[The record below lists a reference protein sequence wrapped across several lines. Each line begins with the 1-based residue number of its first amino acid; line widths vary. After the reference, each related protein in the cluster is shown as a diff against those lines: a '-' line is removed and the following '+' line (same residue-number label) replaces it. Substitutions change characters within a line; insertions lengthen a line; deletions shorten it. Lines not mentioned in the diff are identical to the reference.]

1 MGINM
6 CSKKIRNLI
15 LCLSLA
21 LSLHAEENTAQE
33 NTTEENM
40 IEENTPKD
48 VPILL
53 EEKRTQTLELNEE
66 KKEVAKRVDEKSLLE
81 EIHKKKR
88 QLYMLKGE
96 LHEKNESILFQRMAK
111 NKSGFFIGV
120 ILGDI
125 GVSAHSNARSYES
138 FEPLNNIQAS
148 PLLYGLRS
156 GYQKYFA
163 NGISALRFYG
173 EYLGGAMKG
182 FKSDSLASYQTASLN
197 IDLLMDKPI
206 DKEKRFA
213 LGIFGGVG
221 VGWNGMYQN
230 LKEIKGYSQPNA
242 FGLVLNLGV
251 SMTLNLKHRFELALK
266 MPPLKETSQTFLYY
280 FKSTNIYYISYNYL
294 L

>member
-1 MGINM
+1 M

-15 LCLSLA
+15 LCFGFI
-21 LSLHAEENTAQE
+21 LSLHAEESMT
-33 NTTEENM
+33 
-40 IEENTPKD
+40 EENTPKD
-48 VPILL
+48 APILL
-53 EEKRTQTLELNEE
+53 EEKRTQTLEFEEE
-66 KKEVAKRVDEKSLLE
+66 KGTAKKIDEKSLLE

-96 LHEKNESILFQRMAK
+96 LHEKNEAILFQQMAK

-125 GVSAHSNARSYES
+125 GVSAHSYEK
-138 FEPLNNIQAS
+138 FELLSNIQAS

-182 FKSDSLASYQTASLN
+182 FKSDSLVSYQTASLN

-230 LKEIKGYSQPNA
+230 LKEVKGYSQPNA

>member
-1 MGINM
+1 M

-15 LCLSLA
+15 LCFGFILGLN
-21 LSLHAEENTAQE
+21 AEENMAQE
-33 NTTEENM
+33 NMT
-40 IEENTPKD
+40 EENTPKD
-48 VPILL
+48 APILL
-53 EEKRTQTLELNEE
+53 EEKRSQTLEFEE
-66 KKEVAKRVDEKSLLE
+66 NKEAKKKIDEKSLLE

-96 LHEKNESILFQRMAK
+96 LHEKNESILFQQMAK

-125 GVSAHSNARSYES
+125 GINAHPYEK
-138 FEPLNNIQAS
+138 FELLNNIQAS

>member
-1 MGINM
+1 M
-6 CSKKIRNLI
+6 CSKKIRNFI
-15 LCLSLA
+15 LCFGFI

-40 IEENTPKD
+40 IKENTPKD
-48 VPILL
+48 APILL
-53 EEKRTQTLELNEE
+53 EEKRAQTLEFEE
-66 KKEVAKRVDEKSLLE
+66 NKEAKKNIDEKSLLE

-96 LHEKNESILFQRMAK
+96 LHEKNEAILFQQMAK

-125 GVSAHSNARSYES
+125 GINANPYEK
-138 FEPLNNIQAS
+138 FEPLSNIQAS

-230 LKEIKGYSQPNA
+230 LKEVKWYSQPNA

>member
-1 MGINM
+1 M

-15 LCLSLA
+15 LCFGFMLG
-21 LSLHAEENTAQE
+21 LHAEENTAQE
-33 NTTEENM
+33 NTTEENV
-40 IEENTPKD
+40 IKENPPKD
-48 VPILL
+48 APILL
-53 EEKRTQTLELNEE
+53 EEKRAQTLEFEE
-66 KKEVAKRVDEKSLLE
+66 NKEAKKNIDEKSLLE

-96 LHEKNESILFQRMAK
+96 LHEKNESILFQQMAK

-125 GVSAHSNARSYES
+125 GINANPYEK
-138 FEPLNNIQAS
+138 FELLSNIQAS

-230 LKEIKGYSQPNA
+230 LKEIRGYSQPNA

>member
-1 MGINM
+1 M

-15 LCLSLA
+15 LCFGFI
-21 LSLHAEENTAQE
+21 LSLHAEENVAQE

-40 IEENTPKD
+40 IKENTPKD
-48 VPILL
+48 APILL
-53 EEKRTQTLELNEE
+53 EEKRAQTLEFEE
-66 KKEVAKRVDEKSLLE
+66 NKEVKKNIDEKSLLE

-111 NKSGFFIGV
+111 NKSGFFIGA

-125 GVSAHSNARSYES
+125 GINAHPYEK
-138 FEPLNNIQAS
+138 FELLSNIQAS

>member
-1 MGINM
+1 M

-15 LCLSLA
+15 LCFGFMLG
-21 LSLHAEENTAQE
+21 LHAEENTAQE
-33 NTTEENM
+33 SMT
-40 IEENTPKD
+40 EENTPKD
-48 VPILL
+48 APILL
-53 EEKRTQTLELNEE
+53 EEKHTQTLEFEEE
-66 KKEVAKRVDEKSLLE
+66 KGTAKKIDEKSLLE

-96 LHEKNESILFQRMAK
+96 LHEKNESLLFQQMAK
-111 NKSGFFIGV
+111 SKSGFFIGV

-125 GVSAHSNARSYES
+125 GVSAHSYEK
-138 FEPLNNIQAS
+138 FEPLSNIQAS

>member
-1 MGINM
+1 M

-15 LCLSLA
+15 LCFGFILSLR
-21 LSLHAEENTAQE
+21 AEESM
-33 NTTEENM
+33 TERNM
-40 IEENTPKD
+40 TEENTPKD
-48 VPILL
+48 APILL
-53 EEKRTQTLELNEE
+53 EEKRTQTLELKEE
-66 KKEVAKRVDEKSLLE
+66 NEVAKKINEKSLLE

-96 LHEKNESILFQRMAK
+96 LHEKNESILFQQMAK

-125 GVSAHSNARSYES
+125 GINANPYEK
-138 FEPLNNIQAS
+138 FELLSNIQAS

>member
-1 MGINM
+1 M
-6 CSKKIRNLI
+6 CSKKIRNFI
-15 LCLSLA
+15 LCFGFILSLN
-21 LSLHAEENTAQE
+21 AEENTAQE
-33 NTTEENM
+33 NMT
-40 IEENTPKD
+40 EENTPKD
-48 VPILL
+48 APILL
-53 EEKRTQTLELNEE
+53 EEKRAQTLEFEE
-66 KKEVAKRVDEKSLLE
+66 NKEAKKKIDEKSLLE

-96 LHEKNESILFQRMAK
+96 LHEKNESILFQQMAK

-125 GVSAHSNARSYES
+125 GVSAHSYEK

-230 LKEIKGYSQPNA
+230 LKEVKGYSQPNA

>member
-1 MGINM
+1 M

-15 LCLSLA
+15 LCFGFMLG
-21 LSLHAEENTAQE
+21 LHAEENTAQE
-33 NTTEENM
+33 NMT
-40 IEENTPKD
+40 EENTPKD
-48 VPILL
+48 SPILL
-53 EEKRTQTLELNEE
+53 EEKRAQTLEFEE
-66 KKEVAKRVDEKSLLE
+66 NKEAKKIDEKSLLE

-96 LHEKNESILFQRMAK
+96 LHEKNESLLFQQMAK

-125 GVSAHSNARSYES
+125 GVSAHSYEK
-138 FEPLNNIQAS
+138 FEPLSNIQAS

-230 LKEIKGYSQPNA
+230 LKEVKGYSQPNA

>member
-1 MGINM
+1 M

-15 LCLSLA
+15 LCFGFI
-21 LSLHAEENTAQE
+21 LSLHAGENTAQE
-33 NTTEENM
+33 NTTEENP
-40 IEENTPKD
+40 PKD
-48 VPILL
+48 APILL
-53 EEKRTQTLELNEE
+53 EEKRAQTLEFEE
-66 KKEVAKRVDEKSLLE
+66 NKEVKKNIDEKSLLE

-96 LHEKNESILFQRMAK
+96 LHEKNESLLFQQMAK
-111 NKSGFFIGV
+111 SKSGFFIGV

-125 GVSAHSNARSYES
+125 GVSAHSYEK
-138 FEPLNNIQAS
+138 FELLSNIQAS

-230 LKEIKGYSQPNA
+230 LKEVKGYSQPNA

-251 SMTLNLKHRFELALK
+251 SMTLNLRHRFELALK

>member
-1 MGINM
+1 M

-15 LCLSLA
+15 LCFGFILGLN
-21 LSLHAEENTAQE
+21 AEENTTQE
-33 NTTEENM
+33 NVT
-40 IEENTPKD
+40 EENTPKD
-48 VPILL
+48 APVLL
-53 EEKRTQTLELNEE
+53 EEKRAQTLEFKEE
-66 KKEVAKRVDEKSLLE
+66 KGIAKKIDEKSLLE

-96 LHEKNESILFQRMAK
+96 LHEKNESILFQQMAK

-125 GVSAHSNARSYES
+125 GINANPYEK
-138 FEPLNNIQAS
+138 FELLSNIQAS

-230 LKEIKGYSQPNA
+230 LKEIRGYSQPNA

>member
-15 LCLSLA
+15 LYFGFVLSL
-21 LSLHAEENTAQE
+21 SAEENTTQG
-33 NTTEENM
+33 NM
-40 IEENTPKD
+40 TEENTPKD
-48 VPILL
+48 APVLL
-53 EEKRTQTLELNEE
+53 EEKRTQTLEFEE
-66 KKEVAKRVDEKSLLE
+66 NKEAKKKIDEKSLLE

-96 LHEKNESILFQRMAK
+96 LHEKNESILFQQMAK

-125 GVSAHSNARSYES
+125 GINAYARSYES
-138 FEPLNNIQAS
+138 FEPSSSIQAS

-182 FKSDSLASYQTASLN
+182 FKNDSLASYQTASLN

-206 DKEKRFA
+206 DKEKRFT

>member
-1 MGINM
+1 M

-15 LCLSLA
+15 LCFGFILSLR
-21 LSLHAEENTAQE
+21 AEENTAQE
-33 NTTEENM
+33 SMTEENM
-40 IEENTPKD
+40 IKENTPKD
-48 VPILL
+48 SPILL
-53 EEKRTQTLELNEE
+53 EEKRAQTLEFEE
-66 KKEVAKRVDEKSLLE
+66 NKEAKKNIDEKSLLE

-96 LHEKNESILFQRMAK
+96 LHEKNESLLFQQMAK

-125 GVSAHSNARSYES
+125 GVSAHSYEK
-138 FEPLNNIQAS
+138 FELLSNIQAS

-230 LKEIKGYSQPNA
+230 LKEVKGYSQPNA

>member
-1 MGINM
+1 M

-15 LCLSLA
+15 LCFGFILGLN
-21 LSLHAEENTAQE
+21 AEENTAQE
-33 NTTEENM
+33 NMT
-40 IEENTPKD
+40 EENTPKD
-48 VPILL
+48 APILL
-53 EEKRTQTLELNEE
+53 EEKRTQTLGFEE
-66 KKEVAKRVDEKSLLE
+66 NKEAKKKIDEKSLLE

-125 GVSAHSNARSYES
+125 GINAHSYEK
-138 FEPLNNIQAS
+138 FELLNNIQAS

-182 FKSDSLASYQTASLN
+182 FKNDSLASYQTASLN

-230 LKEIKGYSQPNA
+230 LKEVKGYSQPNA

>member
-1 MGINM
+1 M

-15 LCLSLA
+15 LCLGFILG
-21 LSLHAEENTAQE
+21 LNAEENTAQE
-33 NTTEENM
+33 NMT
-40 IEENTPKD
+40 EENTPKD
-48 VPILL
+48 APILL
-53 EEKRTQTLELNEE
+53 EEKRAQTLEFEE
-66 KKEVAKRVDEKSLLE
+66 NREATKKIDEKSLLE

-96 LHEKNESILFQRMAK
+96 LHEKNESILFQQMAK

-125 GVSAHSNARSYES
+125 GINAHSYEK
-138 FEPLNNIQAS
+138 FELLNNIQAS

>member
-1 MGINM
+1 M

-15 LCLSLA
+15 LCFGFMLG
-21 LSLHAEENTAQE
+21 LHAEENTAQE

-40 IEENTPKD
+40 IKENTSKD
-48 VPILL
+48 APILL
-53 EEKRTQTLELNEE
+53 EEKRAQTLEFEE
-66 KKEVAKRVDEKSLLE
+66 NKEAKKNIDEKSLLE

-96 LHEKNESILFQRMAK
+96 LHEKNESLLFQQMAK

-125 GVSAHSNARSYES
+125 GVSAHPYEK

>member
-15 LCLSLA
+15 LCFGFMLGLS
-21 LSLHAEENTAQE
+21 AEENTAQE
-33 NTTEENM
+33 NMT
-40 IEENTPKD
+40 EENTPKD
-48 VPILL
+48 APILL
-53 EEKRTQTLELNEE
+53 EEKHAQTLEFEE
-66 KKEVAKRVDEKSLLE
+66 NKEATKKIDEKSLLE

-125 GVSAHSNARSYES
+125 GVSAHSYEK
-138 FEPLNNIQAS
+138 FEPLSNIQAS

>member
-1 MGINM
+1 M

-15 LCLSLA
+15 LCFGFILGLR
-21 LSLHAEENTAQE
+21 AEENTAQE
-33 NTTEENM
+33 SMT
-40 IEENTPKD
+40 EENTPKD
-48 VPILL
+48 APILL
-53 EEKRTQTLELNEE
+53 EEKRAQTLEFEE
-66 KKEVAKRVDEKSLLE
+66 NKEVKKNIDEKSLLE

-96 LHEKNESILFQRMAK
+96 LHEKNESLLFQQMAK

-125 GVSAHSNARSYES
+125 GVSAHSYEK
-138 FEPLNNIQAS
+138 FEPLSNIQAS

>member
-1 MGINM
+1 M
-6 CSKKIRNLI
+6 CSKKIRNFI
-15 LCLSLA
+15 LCFGFILSLR
-21 LSLHAEENTAQE
+21 AEENTAQE
-33 NTTEENM
+33 NMT
-40 IEENTPKD
+40 EENTPKD
-48 VPILL
+48 APVLL
-53 EEKRTQTLELNEE
+53 EEKRAQTLEFEE
-66 KKEVAKRVDEKSLLE
+66 KKEAKKNIDEKSLLE

-120 ILGDI
+120 ILGDMGI
-125 GVSAHSNARSYES
+125 NAHPYEK
-138 FEPLNNIQAS
+138 FELLNNIQAS

-182 FKSDSLASYQTASLN
+182 FRSDSLASYQTASLN

>member
-1 MGINM
+1 MLG
-6 CSKKIRNLI
+6 
-15 LCLSLA
+15 
-21 LSLHAEENTAQE
+21 LHAEENTAQE
-33 NTTEENM
+33 SMT
-40 IEENTPKD
+40 EENTPKD
-48 VPILL
+48 APILL
-53 EEKRTQTLELNEE
+53 EEKHAQTLEFKEE
-66 KKEVAKRVDEKSLLE
+66 KGMAKKIDEKSLLE

-96 LHEKNESILFQRMAK
+96 LHEKNESILFQQMAK

-125 GVSAHSNARSYES
+125 GINAHSYARSYES

-230 LKEIKGYSQPNA
+230 LKEVKGYSQPNA

>member
-1 MGINM
+1 M

-15 LCLSLA
+15 LCFGFILSLR
-21 LSLHAEENTAQE
+21 AEENTAQE
-33 NTTEENM
+33 NMTEEN
-40 IEENTPKD
+40 TSKD
-48 VPILL
+48 APILL
-53 EEKRTQTLELNEE
+53 EEKRAQTLEFEE
-66 KKEVAKRVDEKSLLE
+66 NKEAKKKIDEKILLE

-96 LHEKNESILFQRMAK
+96 LHEKNESILFQQMAK

-125 GVSAHSNARSYES
+125 GINAHPYEK
-138 FEPLNNIQAS
+138 FELLNNIQAS

-230 LKEIKGYSQPNA
+230 LKEVKGYSQPNA

>member
-15 LCLSLA
+15 LCFGFMLG
-21 LSLHAEENTAQE
+21 LHAEENTAQE
-33 NTTEENM
+33 SMTEENM
-40 IEENTPKD
+40 IKENTHKD
-48 VPILL
+48 DPILL
-53 EEKRTQTLELNEE
+53 EEKRAQTLEFEE
-66 KKEVAKRVDEKSLLE
+66 NKEAKKKIDEKSLLE

-96 LHEKNESILFQRMAK
+96 LHEKNESLLFQQMAK

-125 GVSAHSNARSYES
+125 GINAHSYEK
-138 FEPLNNIQAS
+138 FELLSNIQAS

>member
-1 MGINM
+1 M

-15 LCLSLA
+15 LCFGFI

-33 NTTEENM
+33 NTTEENL
-40 IEENTPKD
+40 IKENPPKD
-48 VPILL
+48 APVLL
-53 EEKRTQTLELNEE
+53 EEKRTQTLEFEE
-66 KKEVAKRVDEKSLLE
+66 NKEAKKNIDEKSLLE

-96 LHEKNESILFQRMAK
+96 LHEKNESLLFQQMAK

-125 GVSAHSNARSYES
+125 GVSTHSYEK
-138 FEPLNNIQAS
+138 FELLSNIQAS

>member
-1 MGINM
+1 
-6 CSKKIRNLI
+6 
-15 LCLSLA
+15 
-21 LSLHAEENTAQE
+21 
-33 NTTEENM
+33 
-40 IEENTPKD
+40 
-48 VPILL
+48 
-53 EEKRTQTLELNEE
+53 
-66 KKEVAKRVDEKSLLE
+66 
-81 EIHKKKR
+81 
-88 QLYMLKGE
+88 MLKGE
-96 LHEKNESILFQRMAK
+96 LHEKNEAILFQQMAK

-138 FEPLNNIQAS
+138 FEPLSNIQAS

-182 FKSDSLASYQTASLN
+182 FKSDSLVSYQTASLN

>member
-6 CSKKIRNLI
+6 CSKKIRNFI
-15 LCLSLA
+15 LCFGFI

-40 IEENTPKD
+40 LKENTPKD
-48 VPILL
+48 APILL
-53 EEKRTQTLELNEE
+53 EEKRAQTLEFEE
-66 KKEVAKRVDEKSLLE
+66 NKEAKKNIDEKSLLE

-96 LHEKNESILFQRMAK
+96 LHEKNEAILFQQMAK
-111 NKSGFFIGV
+111 SKSGFFIGV

-125 GVSAHSNARSYES
+125 GVSAHSYEK
-138 FEPLNNIQAS
+138 FELLSNIQAS

-230 LKEIKGYSQPNA
+230 LKEIRGYSQPNA

>member
-1 MGINM
+1 M

-15 LCLSLA
+15 LCFGFI

-40 IEENTPKD
+40 IKENTPKD
-48 VPILL
+48 APILL
-53 EEKRTQTLELNEE
+53 EEKRAQTLEFKEE
-66 KKEVAKRVDEKSLLE
+66 KGIAKKIDEKSLLE

-96 LHEKNESILFQRMAK
+96 LHEKNESLLFQRMAK

-125 GVSAHSNARSYES
+125 GINAHPYEK
-138 FEPLNNIQAS
+138 FELLSNIQAS

-230 LKEIKGYSQPNA
+230 LKEVKGYSQPNA

>member
-1 MGINM
+1 M

-15 LCLSLA
+15 LCLSLV
-21 LSLHAEENTAQE
+21 LSLHAEENTENMTEA
-33 NTTEENM
+33 NTTEEN
-40 IEENTPKD
+40 TSKD
-48 VPILL
+48 APILL
-53 EEKRTQTLELNEE
+53 EEKRAQTLELNEE
-66 KKEVAKRVDEKSLLE
+66 KKEVAKSVDEKSLLE

-96 LHEKNESILFQRMAK
+96 LHEKNEAILFQQMAK
-111 NKSGFFIGV
+111 TKSGFFIGV

-125 GVSAHSNARSYES
+125 GINAHPYEK
-138 FEPLNNIQAS
+138 FELLSGIQAS

-163 NGISALRFYG
+163 NGISGLRFYG

>member
-1 MGINM
+1 M

-15 LCLSLA
+15 LCFGFMLGLR
-21 LSLHAEENTAQE
+21 AEENTAQE
-33 NTTEENM
+33 SMTEENM
-40 IEENTPKD
+40 IKENIPKD
-48 VPILL
+48 APILL
-53 EEKRTQTLELNEE
+53 EEKRAQTLEFEE
-66 KKEVAKRVDEKSLLE
+66 KEAKKNIDEKSLLE

-96 LHEKNESILFQRMAK
+96 LHEKNESLLFQQMAK
-111 NKSGFFIGV
+111 SKSGFFIGV

-125 GVSAHSNARSYES
+125 GVSAHSYEK
-138 FEPLNNIQAS
+138 FELLSNIQAS

>member
-1 MGINM
+1 M

-15 LCLSLA
+15 LCFGFMLG
-21 LSLHAEENTAQE
+21 LHAEENTAQE

-40 IEENTPKD
+40 IKENTSKD
-48 VPILL
+48 APILL
-53 EEKRTQTLELNEE
+53 EEKRAQTLELNEE
-66 KKEVAKRVDEKSLLE
+66 KKEVAKSVDEKSLLE

-96 LHEKNESILFQRMAK
+96 LHEKNESLLFQQMAK

-125 GVSAHSNARSYES
+125 GVSAHSYEK
-138 FEPLNNIQAS
+138 FELLSNIQAS

-266 MPPLKETSQTFLYY
+266 MPPLKEASQTFLYY

>member
-1 MGINM
+1 M

-15 LCLSLA
+15 LCFGFM

-33 NTTEENM
+33 NMT
-40 IEENTPKD
+40 EENTPKD
-48 VPILL
+48 APVLL
-53 EEKRTQTLELNEE
+53 EEKRAQTLEFEE
-66 KKEVAKRVDEKSLLE
+66 NKDAKKKIDEKSLLE

-125 GVSAHSNARSYES
+125 GINAHPYEK
-138 FEPLNNIQAS
+138 FELLNNIQAS

-230 LKEIKGYSQPNA
+230 LKEVKGYSQPNA

>member
-1 MGINM
+1 M

-15 LCLSLA
+15 LCFGFMLG
-21 LSLHAEENTAQE
+21 LHAEENT
-33 NTTEENM
+33 TEENL
-40 IEENTPKD
+40 IKENTPKD
-48 VPILL
+48 APILL
-53 EEKRTQTLELNEE
+53 EEKRTQTLEFEEE
-66 KKEVAKRVDEKSLLE
+66 KGTAKKIDEKSLLE

-96 LHEKNESILFQRMAK
+96 LHEKNESILFQQMAK

-125 GVSAHSNARSYES
+125 GINAHPYEK
-138 FEPLNNIQAS
+138 FELLSNIQAS

>member
-1 MGINM
+1 M
-6 CSKKIRNLI
+6 CSKKIRNFI
-15 LCLSLA
+15 LCFGFMLG
-21 LSLHAEENTAQE
+21 LHAEENIAKENMTE
-33 NTTEENM
+33 TNTT
-40 IEENTPKD
+40 EENTPKD
-48 VPILL
+48 APILL
-53 EEKRTQTLELNEE
+53 EEKRAQTLEFEEE
-66 KKEVAKRVDEKSLLE
+66 KGIAKKIDEKSLLE

-96 LHEKNESILFQRMAK
+96 LHEKNESILFQQMAK

-125 GVSAHSNARSYES
+125 GVSTHSYEK
-138 FEPLNNIQAS
+138 FELLSNIQAS

>member
-1 MGINM
+1 M

-15 LCLSLA
+15 LCFGFMLGLS
-21 LSLHAEENTAQE
+21 AEENTAQE
-33 NTTEENM
+33 NMT
-40 IEENTPKD
+40 EENTPKD
-48 VPILL
+48 APILL
-53 EEKRTQTLELNEE
+53 EEKRTQTLEFEE
-66 KKEVAKRVDEKSLLE
+66 NKEVKKNIDEKSLLE

-96 LHEKNESILFQRMAK
+96 LHEKNEAILFQQMAK

-125 GVSAHSNARSYES
+125 GVSAHSYEK
-138 FEPLNNIQAS
+138 FEPLSNIQAS

>member
-1 MGINM
+1 MLG
-6 CSKKIRNLI
+6 
-15 LCLSLA
+15 
-21 LSLHAEENTAQE
+21 LHAEENTAQE
-33 NTTEENM
+33 NMT
-40 IEENTPKD
+40 EENTPKD
-48 VPILL
+48 SPILL
-53 EEKRTQTLELNEE
+53 EEKRAQTLEFEE
-66 KKEVAKRVDEKSLLE
+66 NKEAKKNIDEKSLLE
-81 EIHKKKR
+81 EIRKKKR

-96 LHEKNESILFQRMAK
+96 LHEKNESLLFQRMAK

-138 FEPLNNIQAS
+138 FELLNNIQAS

-182 FKSDSLASYQTASLN
+182 FKSDSLVSYQTASLN

>member
-1 MGINM
+1 M

-15 LCLSLA
+15 LCFGFILG
-21 LSLHAEENTAQE
+21 LHAEENTAQE
-33 NTTEENM
+33 NMTEENM
-40 IEENTPKD
+40 IKENTPKD
-48 VPILL
+48 APILL
-53 EEKRTQTLELNEE
+53 EEKRAQTLEFEE
-66 KKEVAKRVDEKSLLE
+66 NKEAKKNIDEKSLLE

-96 LHEKNESILFQRMAK
+96 LHEKNESLLFQRMAK

-125 GVSAHSNARSYES
+125 GVSAHSYEK
-138 FEPLNNIQAS
+138 FELLNNIQAS

-230 LKEIKGYSQPNA
+230 LKEVKGYSQPNA

>member
-1 MGINM
+1 M

-15 LCLSLA
+15 LCFGFI

-40 IEENTPKD
+40 IKENPPKD
-48 VPILL
+48 APILL
-53 EEKRTQTLELNEE
+53 EEKRAQTLEFEE
-66 KKEVAKRVDEKSLLE
+66 NKEAKKNIDEKNLLE

-125 GVSAHSNARSYES
+125 GISTHPYEK
-138 FEPLNNIQAS
+138 FELLNNIQAS

-173 EYLGGAMKG
+173 EYLGGAIKG

>member
-1 MGINM
+1 M
-6 CSKKIRNLI
+6 CSKKIRNFI
-15 LCLSLA
+15 LCFGFI
-21 LSLHAEENTAQE
+21 LSLHAEENTTQE
-33 NTTEENM
+33 NMT
-40 IEENTPKD
+40 EENTPKD
-48 VPILL
+48 APILL
-53 EEKRTQTLELNEE
+53 EEKRAQTLEFEE
-66 KKEVAKRVDEKSLLE
+66 NKEAKKNIDEKSLLE

-96 LHEKNESILFQRMAK
+96 LHEKNESLLFQRMAK
-111 NKSGFFIGV
+111 NKSGFFIGA

-125 GVSAHSNARSYES
+125 GINAHPYEK
-138 FEPLNNIQAS
+138 FEPLSNIQAS

>member
-1 MGINM
+1 M

-15 LCLSLA
+15 LCLSLV
-21 LSLHAEENTAQE
+21 LSLHAEENTE
-33 NTTEENM
+33 NMTEEN
-40 IEENTPKD
+40 TSKD
-48 VPILL
+48 APILL

-66 KKEVAKRVDEKSLLE
+66 KKEVAKSVDEKSLLE

-96 LHEKNESILFQRMAK
+96 LHEKNEAILFQQMAK

-125 GVSAHSNARSYES
+125 GINAHPYEK
-138 FEPLNNIQAS
+138 FELLSGIQAS

-163 NGISALRFYG
+163 NGISGLRFYG

>member
-1 MGINM
+1 M

-15 LCLSLA
+15 LCFGFMLG
-21 LSLHAEENTAQE
+21 LHAEENTAQE
-33 NTTEENM
+33 NMTEENM
-40 IEENTPKD
+40 IKENTSKD
-48 VPILL
+48 APILL
-53 EEKRTQTLELNEE
+53 EEKRAQTLELNEE
-66 KKEVAKRVDEKSLLE
+66 KKEVAKSVDEKSLLE

-96 LHEKNESILFQRMAK
+96 LHEKNESLLFQQMAK

-125 GVSAHSNARSYES
+125 GVSAHSYEK
-138 FEPLNNIQAS
+138 FELLSNIQAS

-213 LGIFGGVG
+213 LGIFGGIG

-230 LKEIKGYSQPNA
+230 LKEVKGYSQPNA

>member
-1 MGINM
+1 M

-15 LCLSLA
+15 LCFGFI
-21 LSLHAEENTAQE
+21 LSLHAEE

-40 IEENTPKD
+40 IEENPPKD
-48 VPILL
+48 APILL
-53 EEKRTQTLELNEE
+53 EEKRTQTLEFEE
-66 KKEVAKRVDEKSLLE
+66 NKEVKKNIDEKSLLE

-96 LHEKNESILFQRMAK
+96 LHEKNESLLFQQMAK
-111 NKSGFFIGV
+111 SKSGFFIGV

-125 GVSAHSNARSYES
+125 GVSAHSYEK
-138 FEPLNNIQAS
+138 FELLSNIQAS

-230 LKEIKGYSQPNA
+230 LKEVKGYSQPNA